1 MGLNLV
7 NDIKKIVK
15 NDREHNVKI
24 EIDNMGVRVYLDYD
38 PENIYEEKSI
48 IPIEYTTLEQFAFIP
63 DDEYRKR
70 FNVGDYGIELNEI
83 ILIKNI
89 MEYLEKHKDKINAL
103 CRGLA
108 WEYRD
113 NE

>member
-1 MGLNLV
+1 MNLL

-38 PENIYEEKSI
+38 PENSYEEKSV

-103 CRGLA
+103 CHGLA
-108 WEYRD
+108 WEYRN